1 MPGFETTNVAAETNS
16 QPPQNAFQL
25 IGQLAET
32 RNALNQNKMFPLQ
45 YEAQQLGNT
54 GLGIANATN
63 TQALQAK
70 RYQTL
75 QGILASTSNPGEAA
89 SAVARAVS
97 AGLVDPDTA
106 ANALGGNIQGLDAAS
121 LAQVRE
127 QAISAEGNAA
137 ELGADRGVASQIN
150 TGPVVKTVN
159 TKVQPGG
166 ATTVSDATGDAA
178 NIPLGLGP
186 SSLATP
192 VETVDDQGAK
202 HMGVLGD
209 YVGADGSWKTGTPH
223 PLTAL
228 GPLDANTQATLGSAY
243 GPQIAA
249 FEGSMGTATN
259 LRQNIENARNEADD
273 FTTGPQSDQF
283 KKWGEFLSEFGL
295 APVDFAGIQT
305 DKGSTAAREA
315 FAKSLTQILAGQQAA
330 LHMDQTDSARQTAA
344 AAVPSEVMTPAGLK
358 TVFGIIE
365 GNTDAQLAMG
375 KAWAAQKAKGGPA
388 SWGQFQMEFPSRVPP
403 SIFQAQ
409 YMTPDQITEMQKGW
423 SPAQKSHWEAVRD
436 AAKKNGWL
444 PNAG

>member
-1 MPGFETTNVAAETNS
+1 MPGFETTNVAADTS
-16 QPPQNAFQL
+16 PAPQQNAFQL

-45 YEAQQLGNT
+45 YEAGQLANT
-54 GLGIANATN
+54 GAGIANATN
-63 TQALQAK
+63 TQTLQAK
-70 RYQTL
+70 RFQTL
-75 QGILASTSNPGEAA
+75 QSIMASTTDPSEVP
-89 SAVARAVS
+89 SAVARAVQS
-97 AGLVDPDTA
+97 GLVDSDTA
-106 ANALGGNIQGLDAAS
+106 ANALGGNIQGLDPVS
-121 LAQVRE
+121 LARYRE
-127 QAISAEGNAA
+127 QAINAEGNTQ
-137 ELGADRGVASQIN
+137 ELGADRGVTSQIN

-159 TKVQPGG
+159 TKVEPGG
-166 ATTVSDATGDAA
+166 ATVVSDATGDAA
-178 NIPLGLGP
+178 SVPLGLGP

-295 APVDFAGIQT
+295 PTPDFANMPQ
-305 DKGSTAAREA
+305 TAAREA